1 MYQGKYLANAK
12 PVKAAPRQKQPEMPQ
27 KPARQPKQKKQ
38 KQPVTVGTV
47 LFYCLYSLGIL
58 ACAMGIFYGMGLLED
73 WLIRFEASQPDT
85 VSKEFFAEL
94 FEEPDWGALYDRC
107 GLEGTEFEGKAA
119 YVRYM
124 ENKVGTQALTYSM
137 TSAGLS
143 GGQKYLVRLGDE
155 TLGSFT
161 IKNHAEGDLAIPD
174 WKLENVALTE
184 YPRLQAVTVVTQPGR
199 TVTVNGIPLEE
210 SYVVKTVSSAV
221 EAYLPEGIHGP
232 SATTFYADGFL
243 VEPEVLV
250 IDAEGNP
257 VEMTCEAGIYTEGTP
272 TESFTDIP
280 EAEKA
285 ALKEAT
291 EAYGKAM
298 IGANKSA
305 WKKLFVKDTE
315 IYKNLNRLI
324 ANDSFFKGYTSFGFT
339 EAVISEYCRY
349 SDTLFSAKIQVTLN
363 TYRSDGSVKAFDID
377 STIFMALE
385 KNTWLVQNIT
395 NENVHETTTLVRMT
409 WTLDGQVLKTEM
421 VDASTHLLTPPA
433 VSAPEGKEF
442 MGWFKESRDENG
454 DTTLSLIFAPTESGT
469 VTLPSDYM
477 LEPMTLQAR
486 FQKQG
491 G

>member
-12 PVKAAPRQKQPEMPQ
+12 PGRSGQKQP
-27 KPARQPKQKKQ
+27 RQAPRKKEKKQ
-38 KQPVTVGTV
+38 KRPATVGTV
-47 LFYCLYSLGIL
+47 LFYCLYALGIL
-58 ACAMGIFYGMGLLED
+58 GCAMGIFYGMGKLED

-85 VSKEFFAEL
+85 VSQEFFLEL
-94 FEEPDWGALYDRC
+94 FEDPDWAALYERC
-107 GLEGTEFEGKAA
+107 GLEGTEFEGEAA

-124 ENKVGTQALTYSM
+124 EQKVGDQKLTYSM

-143 GGQKYLVRLGDE
+143 GGQKYIVRLGDE
-155 TLGSFT
+155 KVATFT

-174 WKLENVALTE
+174 WKLETVELTE
-184 YPRLQAVTVVTQPGR
+184 YPRLRTVTVVTQPGR
-199 TVTVNGIPLEE
+199 TVSVNGIPLDE

-221 EAYLPEGIHGP
+221 EEYLPEGIHGP
-232 SATTFYADGFL
+232 SATTLYADGFL

-250 IDAEGNP
+250 IDPEGNLLETAYDP
-257 VEMTCEAGIYTEGTP
+257 ATGTYTEGSP
-272 TESFTDIP
+272 AQSFAQIP
-280 EAEKA
+280 ETEKA

-298 IGANKSA
+298 IGANKAA

-349 SDTLFSAKIQVTLN
+349 SDTFFSAKIQVTLN

-377 STIFMALE
+377 STIFMTQE
-385 KNTWLVQNIT
+385 KGTWLVQNIT
-395 NENVHETTTLVRMT
+395 NENVHETTTLVRLT

-421 VDASTHLLTPPA
+421 VDASINSLTPPA
-433 VSAPEGKEF
+433 VTAPEGKEF
-442 MGWFKESRDENG
+442 MGWFQESRDPNG
-454 DTTLSLIFAPTESGT
+454 DTTLSLVFAPTQSGV

-477 LEPMTLQAR
+477 LEPMSLQAR
-486 FQKQG
+486 FQNQG
-491 G
+491 E